1 MLGFLS
7 EGGAGRVGARVLVR
21 RLAATTW
28 GRASLNRLHL
38 ALGWRGQ
45 RRFYL
50 LFAKIFRDG
59 EPAGF
64 APGSWQIRFAGRR
77 LAIPLRRGHAWL
89 DWDSALSFL
98 GNDQD
103 VKQTYSNL
111 LGSPL
116 RPDVFVD
123 VGANY
128 GSHSLLMLA
137 AKVPTVSFEPN
148 PACHE
153 RLRAWGKA
161 NGLEPRIEACALG
174 DRDGKIAFAFPERDT
189 WLGHVIGAGD
199 EDVAGL
205 TRIEVPMRRLD
216 DMGDTIP
223 PGRTLIKLDAE
234 GAEPLILAGASAFI
248 AARQPMIVFECW
260 PDAIA
265 RARFVAALPREYA
278 IHALPWSPA
287 STDDPLGPRSF
298 ARNAA
303 TNFIAV
309 PPASAV

>member
-1 MLGFLS
+1 MRQFLS
-7 EGGAGRVGARVLVR
+7 EGSAARSGVRALVR
-21 RLAATTW
+21 RLAATQT
-28 GRASLNRLHL
+28 GRAALNRLHL

-50 LFAKIFRDG
+50 LFAKIFRDC

-64 APGSWQIRFAGRR
+64 APGVWKIRFAGRH
-77 LAIPLRRGHAWL
+77 LEIPLRPGHAWL

-103 VKQTYSNL
+103 VKQTYANL

-137 AKVPTVSFEPN
+137 AKVSTVSFEPN
-148 PACHE
+148 SACHE

-161 NGLEPRIEACALG
+161 NGLEPSIEACALG

-189 WLGHVIGAGD
+189 WLGHLVEAGD

-216 DMGDTIP
+216 DMAAAIP

-248 AARQPMIVFECW
+248 AARRPMIVFECW
-260 PDAIA
+260 SDAAA
-265 RARFVAALPREYA
+265 RARFVAALPREYG
-278 IHALPWSPA
+278 IHALPWSPDSPDRA
-287 STDDPLGPRSF
+287 LDPDIFERSP
-298 ARNAA
+298 A

-309 PPASAV
+309 PPSLD

>member
-7 EGGAGRVGARVLVR
+7 EGGGGRAGARALVR
-21 RLAATTW
+21 RLATTTW

-64 APGSWQIRFAGRR
+64 APGAWQIYFAGRH
-77 LAIPLRRGHAWL
+77 LEIPLRPGHAWL

-103 VKQTYSNL
+103 VKQTYVNL
-111 LGSPL
+111 LGSQL

-137 AKVPTVSFEPN
+137 AKVSTVSFEPN

-161 NGLEPRIEACALG
+161 NGLEPLIEACALG

-189 WLGHVIGAGD
+189 WLGHVV
-199 EDVAGL
+199 EDDGEDAAGL
-205 TRIEVPMRRLD
+205 TRIEVPMRKLD
-216 DMGDTIP
+216 EMADAIP
-223 PGRTLIKLDAE
+223 PGRALIKLDAE

-248 AARQPMIVFECW
+248 AARRPMIVFECW

-265 RARFVAALPREYA
+265 RARFLAALPREYA
-278 IHALPWSPA
+278 IHALPWSPD
-287 STDDPLGPRSF
+287 STDDALGPEVFERSS
-298 ARNAA
+298 A

-309 PPASAV
+309 PPSLD